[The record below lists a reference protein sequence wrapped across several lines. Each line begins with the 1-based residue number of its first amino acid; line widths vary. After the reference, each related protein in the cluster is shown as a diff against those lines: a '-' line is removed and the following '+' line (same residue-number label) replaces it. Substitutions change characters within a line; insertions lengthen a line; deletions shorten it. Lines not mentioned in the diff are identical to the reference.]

1 MNLKK
6 KVKSRSGF
14 FGYIENNGYGTNI
27 KSVMEYSIEAVNGL
41 GDYYLKQNCNLAFV
55 TYGGEREVFVPP
67 GTGKQQYF
75 KILKELMN
83 IKTIISNL
91 MIFIE
96 R

>member
-1 MNLKK
+1 M
-6 KVKSRSGF
+6 
-14 FGYIENNGYGTNI
+14 GYGTNI